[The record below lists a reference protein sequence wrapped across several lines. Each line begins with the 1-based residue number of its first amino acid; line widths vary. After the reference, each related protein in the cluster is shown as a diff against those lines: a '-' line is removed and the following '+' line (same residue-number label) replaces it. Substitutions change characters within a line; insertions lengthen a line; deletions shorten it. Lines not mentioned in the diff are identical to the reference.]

1 MAQEKPIVWDGDA
14 ELIEI
19 DGNPIPAGAQ
29 AGYIRARDGKL
40 LRNAIFSPDGQAKG
54 TIVLMTG
61 YSEFIEKYFE
71 TIADLTAR
79 GYCVAALEW
88 RGHGLSQGNS
98 KEPTRLHLR
107 DFDQNIEDM
116 EDRFDRLVRAAC
128 PPPYFGL
135 AHSMGGQISLRMV
148 QRHPDWLSALAQSA
162 PMLGVALPPLLNF
175 IRAIVMPLMIAVM
188 GGDRWNPMDPP
199 SRTPENPPRNNVT
212 SDTARY
218 ERCEELC
225 LTDERLQVNGRSLG
239 WSRTAFAKM
248 AASQKPAFL
257 RSIATPVFI
266 GTAEHERLVDN
277 RAHERALSHLPH
289 GTGRFYRDAMHE
301 IMMEQDAIRA
311 AFLDEVLAFFE
322 RHRPN

>member
-1 MAQEKPIVWDGDA
+1 MSQEKSINWDAAA
-14 ELIEI
+14 ELVEI
-19 DGNPIPAGAQ
+19 KGNPVPARGQ

-40 LRNAIFSPDGQAKG
+40 LRNAVFSPDAPAKG

-88 RGHGLSQGNS
+88 RGHGLSEGNS
-98 KEPTRLHLR
+98 KEPTRLHLS

-116 EDRFDRLVRAAC
+116 EDRFDRLVRGHC

-148 QRHPDWLSALAQSA
+148 QRHADWLSALAQSA

-175 IRAIVMPLMIAVM
+175 IRAVVMPPLIAVK
-188 GGDRWNPMDPP
+188 GGDNWNSMDPP

-212 SDTARY
+212 SDAARY

-257 RSIATPVFI
+257 RSIKTPVFI
-266 GTAEHERLVDN
+266 GTAEHEKLVDN
-277 RAHERALSHLPH
+277 GAHELALSHLPH
-289 GTGRFYRDAMHE
+289 GEGRFYRNAMHE
-301 IMMEQDAIRA
+301 IMMETDAIRQ
-311 AFLDEVLAFFE
+311 AFLDDVLAFFE
-322 RHRPN
+322 RHRPD